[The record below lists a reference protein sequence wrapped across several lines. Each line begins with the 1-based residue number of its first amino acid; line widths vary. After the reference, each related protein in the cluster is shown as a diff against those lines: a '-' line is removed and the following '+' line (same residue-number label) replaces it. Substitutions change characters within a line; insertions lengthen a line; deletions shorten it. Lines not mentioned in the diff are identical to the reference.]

1 MTWTTP
7 TQASNWTRKALD
19 QEDLDAAYPVIE
31 IESGVTLE
39 AAPGLKP
46 RDLRLLKYA
55 EAYQAAWM
63 AAQVDVATRMDVDQV
78 VQDGIQYSKGDPDAH
93 VLAPL
98 AARCLR
104 KLSWRRSRSTQALTP
119 AQAAARR
126 GVMPP
131 GTVDGTEEWL
141 DDQQLWEPL

>member
-1 MTWTTP
+1 MTWATP
-7 TQASNWTRKALD
+7 VQASSVTRKALG

-39 AAPGLKP
+39 AEPSLKP
-46 RDLRLLKYA
+46 RDVRLLRYA

-63 AAQVDVATRMDVDQV
+63 AAQVDVTTRMDVDQV
-78 VQDGIQYSKGDPDAH
+78 VQDGVQYSKGDPDAH

-104 KLSWRRSRSTQALTP
+104 KLSWRRTRSAQPLTP

-141 DDQQLWEPL
+141 DDRQVWTPL